1 VPANERFVARAGR
14 LADEAVRRMG
24 EEIRLARV
32 ARGLSQEDAGRP
44 VGMSRSKV
52 GRIERREPPPASVRD
67 VVMLSAALG
76 LEVSIRA
83 YPVGPPHRDRAH
95 AGLLERFRSR
105 IDTGWRWGTEVPLP
119 NPGDLRAWDAL
130 ISRPG
135 LRIGVD
141 AETRARDGQELERRF
156 ALKERDGG
164 VDHVIMLLSDTRAN
178 RSFVRERAASL
189 SARFPIAGSA
199 ARRALTEGRD
209 PGGNAVILT

>member
-1 VPANERFVARAGR
+1 
-14 LADEAVRRMG
+14 MG

-32 ARGLSQEDAGRP
+32 ARGLSQEEAGRP

-52 GRIERREPPPASVRD
+52 GRIERNEPPAASLIEI
-67 VVMLSAALG
+67 VMLAVVVG

-95 AGLLERFRSR
+95 AGLLERFRVR
-105 IDTGWRWGTEVPLP
+105 IDAGWRWGTEVPLP
-119 NPGDLRAWDAL
+119 NRGDLRAWDAL
-130 ISRPG
+130 IVRPG

-164 VDHVIMLLSDTRAN
+164 VDRVVMLLSDTRVN
-178 RSFVRERAASL
+178 RSFLRERAASFA
-189 SARFPIAGSA
+189 ARFPIPGSVA
-199 ARRALTEGRD
+199 LRALADGRD
-209 PGGNAVILT
+209 PGGNAVILA